1 MNVKVLRRKVKYP
14 RIELKKGYPVLILPE
29 NSEKAE
35 EIIEKHKNWIE
46 KKLRFINDL
55 KVKYKN
61 RKIYK
66 RDEKEFCKL
75 IRKFINE
82 FEKKLQV
89 EVKGIKLRQ
98 MKTKWGS
105 CNKKG
110 EITLNT
116 ILKFLP
122 PSLIK
127 YVVFHEMVH
136 LVIKKHNK
144 GFWSYIKKE
153 FNNPEKYEEKLL
165 GYWFLI
171 QSKPSLFYEFSKEKG
186 VERFYPPLSLQD

>member
-1 MNVKVLRRKVKYP
+1 VKVLRRKVKYP

-35 EIIEKHKNWIE
+35 EIIEKHKKWIE
-46 KKLRFINDL
+46 EKLRFINDL

-66 RDEKEFCKL
+66 RDEKQLKNL
-75 IRKFINE
+75 LKKFVDE
-82 FEKKLQV
+82 FEKKWELK
-89 EVKGIKLRQ
+89 VKAIKLRK

-110 EITLNT
+110 EITFN
-116 ILKFLP
+116 IMLKFLP

-136 LVIKKHNK
+136 LIVKKHNK
-144 GFWSYIKKE
+144 DFWFYIKKE
-153 FNNPEKYEEKLL
+153 FKNPEKYEEKLF

-171 QSKPSLFYEFSKEKG
+171 TNKSEQKVPHLELLRGKEI
-186 VERFYPPLSLQD
+186 